1 MTHPK
6 RLGTPTSRAELIVF
20 ERDTQIRLP
29 GWKTVHSTYSKDGRD
44 PCHRRRNYC
53 ACSDLS
59 AVGAERAQMTPNGS
73 QPGR

>member
-29 GWKTVHSTYSKDGRD
+29 GWKTDGPQHIFEGWKR
-44 PCHRRRNYC
+44 PL
-53 ACSDLS
+53 LS
-59 AVGAERAQMTPNGS
+59 
-73 QPGR
+73 